1 MANSNDRSTGSNG
14 SNGST
19 GSSGSNG
26 SNAHKP
32 RTSGGIRFAGRRLR
46 DIEREA
52 VERTLELN
60 GYNQSAAARSLCI
73 SRPTLA
79 RKLNSYRASDGKGSG
94 HDEPCESNVRHRSNN
109 DRERS
114 SHDEQRSNNEQERT
128 R

>member
-1 MANSNDRSTGSNG
+1 MPDSNDRPNGSNG
-14 SNGST
+14 SNG
-19 GSSGSNG
+19 
-26 SNAHKP
+26 HKP

-79 RKLNSYRASDGKGSG
+79 RKLNSYRAADGEVSG
-94 HDEPCESNVRHRSNN
+94 DGQQCASN
-109 DRERS
+109 DR
-114 SHDEQRSNNEQERT
+114 QRSNNNQQRSHDDQQ
-128 R
+128 RSNRDRQSSR